1 MRLRIER
8 RTQIFDEACDLT
20 ARYYVC
26 AFSAISTGVDDSFMV
41 SLMCLDRKVVTHFS
55 KKAYQA
61 WWGVEKMIGRVPRA
75 TDTANAF
82 ISARASALS
91 SLGKELR

>member
-1 MRLRIER
+1 MRLRVER

-20 ARYYVC
+20 ARYYMYV
-26 AFSAISTGVDDSFMV
+26 FSGPHTTIDDNFMV
-41 SLMCLDRKVVTHFS
+41 SLMCLDRKVVTHFP
-55 KKAYQA
+55 KKAYEA
-61 WWGVEKMIGRVPRA
+61 WWGVEQMIARVARP
-75 TDTANAF
+75 TDTATAF